1 SHYARPAGRPSAS
14 RMPARSAR
22 RCFLT
27 RRSSTTPGPHAAG
40 PCAGDMR
47 RAPHL
52 PPGRSY
58 SGELPSYR
66 AARSEPRPT
75 QLPANRT
82 VLLVQRGT
90 IFVRLLSDRTS
101 QIVAVLLEFT
111 ELLDEPFSI
120 QLIDVLTIF
129 GQSHLSHERHTFL
142 MKGDRDDRPLEHQ
155 RQQHIMKSRRHNR
168 ISRRDL

>member
-1 SHYARPAGRPSAS
+1 
-14 RMPARSAR
+14 MPARSGR
-22 RCFLT
+22 RCSLT
-27 RRSSTTPGPHAAG
+27 RRSSTTPDPHAAG

-90 IFVRLLSDRTS
+90 IFVRFLSDHTS
-101 QIVAVLLEFT
+101 QLVGVLLEFT
-111 ELLDEPFSI
+111 ELFHEPFSI

-142 MKGDRDDRPLEHQ
+142 MKGDRDDRPFEHQ
-155 RQQHIMKSRRHNR
+155 RQQHMMTCSRRNR
-168 ISRRDL
+168 ISRRALCEN